1 MFTTDDLRNK
11 VCVFTG
17 ASGILGSA
25 MAEALMEQGVKVAML
40 ARNAEKLAAYT
51 EKLTARGFTVMG
63 IAANVLDRG
72 SLESARD
79 RIHSAWGKC
88 DLLVNCAGGNHPD
101 GTAKAEQ
108 MTPETPL
115 DESFFGMKLEGFSQ
129 VFNLNFQGTLLPT
142 MVFAQ
147 DMLDGR
153 GGNIINISSMSAQ
166 LPLTKVGA
174 YSAAKA
180 AIDNFT
186 KWLATHFAPMNIRV
200 NAIAPGFFVTEQNR
214 FLMFQEDGKTLSA
227 RGNKIIKATP
237 MGQFGKAEDLKGA
250 MVYLASSMSRFVT
263 GTVLPVDGGF
273 SCYAGV

>member
-1 MFTTDDLRNK
+1 MVKIDDLQGK

-25 MAEALMEQGVKVAML
+25 MAEALMAQGVKVAML
-40 ARNAEKLAAYT
+40 ARNAEKLAAYAD
-51 EKLTARGFTVMG
+51 KLTAKGYTVLG
-63 IAANVLDRG
+63 IAANVLDRP
-72 SLESARD
+72 SLEAAREQ
-79 RIHSAWGKC
+79 IHAAWGKC
-88 DLLVNCAGGNHPD
+88 DILVNCAGGNHPD

-108 MTPETPL
+108 MTPDTPL
-115 DESFFGMKLEGFSQ
+115 ADSFFGMKLEGFAQ

-142 MVFAQ
+142 MVFAE
-147 DMLDGR
+147 DMLGGR

-186 KWLATHFAPMNIRV
+186 KWLATHFAPMHIRV

-214 FLMFQEDGKTLSA
+214 FLLFKEDGKTLSA
-227 RGNKIIKATP
+227 RGEKIIRATP
-237 MGQFGKAEDLKGA
+237 MGHFGKAEDLQGA
-250 MVYLASSMSRFVT
+250 MVYLASSMSSFVT